1 MIDQS
6 KNVETKS
13 DDVSVP
19 DMISGVRARSKKDLS
34 DYRVRIDR
42 FVIDSGLDDCSRLE
56 ALYTRGLDSSG
67 DIVILKEK
75 SFTDKDQMIVVV
87 FYMEKRI
94 PDGFDQPTTAS
105 S

>member
-6 KNVETKS
+6 KNVDSKAEE
-13 DDVSVP
+13 VSVP
-19 DMISGVRARSKKDLS
+19 SMIEGIRAATQNQLK

-42 FVIDSGLDDCSRLE
+42 FVIDSGLDDCERLE
-56 ALYTRGLDSSG
+56 SLYTRSLEGK

-75 SFTDKDQMIVVV
+75 SFTDKEQMIVVV

-94 PDGFDQPTTAS
+94 PEGFDQPTTTS
-105 S
+105 